1 MRKVSEFVS
10 LLADAGINLHE
21 LLAEAEAVG
30 TKAPRGPRMPREPK
44 YQYEENGVVKTWTG
58 QGRTPKAIAD
68 QLAEG
73 FDLSDFL
80 IK

>member
-1 MRKVSEFVS
+1 
-10 LLADAGINLHE
+10 
-21 LLAEAEAVG
+21 
-30 TKAPRGPRMPREPK
+30 MPREPK

-68 QLAEG
+68 QLTEG